1 MENNSNVTIVE
12 QPLMEKGKAIWQS
25 RTFWLNVL
33 GVVVGVGGIL
43 LNQMEAGVV
52 ITAMGFINIV
62 LRVMTTKGIL
72 LNK

>member
-1 MENNSNVTIVE
+1 
-12 QPLMEKGKAIWQS
+12 MEKGKAIWQS